1 MLDILTLVRRAIVV
15 ASLLA
20 IAVLLIGMVQS

>member
-20 IAVLLIGMVQS
+20 IAVLLVGMVQS